1 MDLGVIVNRDANGG
15 PIPFTDV
22 FAGFE
27 KIPAV
32 RTIFGPETGNV
43 LSNLKVDIRETGGY
57 LHIDDERGCVVVDR
71 SYLMEGPEYDLYLD
85 VVHELVHIRQLMK
98 GQELFDGRYAYLDRP
113 TEIEAYAATVKEA
126 RRIGLDESQIAD
138 YLRVEWVS
146 EHDFK
151 RFLKK
156 LGVGQ

>member
-1 MDLGVIVNRDANGG
+1 MDLGVTVNRDAIGG
-15 PIPFTDV
+15 PIPFTEV

-27 KIPAV
+27 NVPAV
-32 RTIFGPETGNV
+32 RTIFGAETGDV
-43 LSNLKVDIRETGGY
+43 LSKLKVDIRETGGY

-71 SYLMEGPEYDLYLD
+71 SYLRKGEECDIYLD
-85 VVHELVHIRQLMK
+85 VVHELVHVKQLMK
-98 GQELFDGRYAYLDRP
+98 GLELFDGRYAYVDRP

-126 RRIGLDESQIAD
+126 RRIGLEERQIAG

-151 RFLKK
+151 RFLKT
-156 LGVGQ
+156 LGVGE